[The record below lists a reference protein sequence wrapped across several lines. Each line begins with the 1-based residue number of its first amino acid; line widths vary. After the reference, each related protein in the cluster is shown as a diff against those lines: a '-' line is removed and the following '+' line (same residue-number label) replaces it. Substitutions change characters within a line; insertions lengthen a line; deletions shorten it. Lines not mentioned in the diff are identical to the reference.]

1 MGAGLRKGN
10 VGKGMRRACAQTS
23 ECASETPVQCA
34 VAAVRAGELPRKRH
48 LTSTTPSH
56 GVGVE
61 VKGCFCAVARGEYRH
76 TAEAV
81 LLFSE
86 GLDALR
92 QRRLCRCG
100 LAGAVAGL
108 VAASWCGVSEK
119 LGEKLDRRR

>member
-1 MGAGLRKGN
+1 
-10 VGKGMRRACAQTS
+10 VGTGMRRACAQTS
-23 ECASETPVQCA
+23 ECASKTPVQCA

-48 LTSTTPSH
+48 LTSTMPSH
-56 GVGVE
+56 PCFK
-61 VKGCFCAVARGEYRH
+61 VKGCFCAVARGARRH

-81 LLFSE
+81 VLSSE

-108 VAASWCGVSEK
+108 VAASCCGVSEK
-119 LGEKLDRRR
+119 LGENLDRRR